1 LRHDNG
7 CYGAFRLHA
16 GGAKKP
22 SGPLETVF
30 SGPIWGRDWRVGA
43 TTRVAIWQRA
53 NRRVSERLSPPLAF
67 TFFTTFS
74 DMENTQENPTSQNPT
89 PADEA
94 ARQAAEAAEAAAQ
107 QQDTGATTEPA
118 QGASEQAL
126 ADAQVKITELQESFL
141 RAKAETEN
149 VRRRAQEDVA
159 KAHKFAIENFAEHLL
174 PVVDSLEAAVAH
186 SSDDLQK
193 VREGVELTL
202 RQLSG
207 ALEKG
212 RVVAINPV
220 GEKFDPHRHQA
231 ISMVP
236 ADQEPNT
243 VVAVLQKGFVIADRV
258 LRPAL
263 VTVAAPK

>member
-1 LRHDNG
+1 
-7 CYGAFRLHA
+7 
-16 GGAKKP
+16 
-22 SGPLETVF
+22 
-30 SGPIWGRDWRVGA
+30 
-43 TTRVAIWQRA
+43 
-53 NRRVSERLSPPLAF
+53 
-67 TFFTTFS
+67 
-74 DMENTQENPTSQNPT
+74 MENTQENPTSQNPT
-89 PADEA
+89 PADET
-94 ARQAAEAAEAAAQ
+94 ARQAAEAAAPQDPAVNAAA
-107 QQDTGATTEPA
+107 DAPA
-118 QGASEQAL
+118 SAEQAAL
-126 ADAQVKITELQESFL
+126 AEAQAKITELQESFL

-159 KAHKFAIENFAEHLL
+159 KAHKFAIESFAEHLL

-202 RQLSG
+202 RQLTG

-212 RVVAINPV
+212 RVVALNPV